1 MSRKERAY
9 RTAGV
14 YAIAFLLL
22 TILLRH
28 VDVNNIGADGTNIGL
43 SHFNGAIH
51 NLIGVHVFLYYVT
64 SLMCIF
70 ALVAAAY
77 FVVVAVAQIIG
88 RRSLFK
94 VDRGI
99 WGLFVVYLIMICIY
113 LFFEIMAVNY
123 RPTLM
128 PGYMHPERSYPSSH
142 MLLCGVVF
150 STGMI
155 EWKRLFRSRP
165 ELLEKLNKASL
176 GILLI
181 VSVGGLLSG
190 VVWFTDILASILVSI
205 SLMNLYR
212 GISLMP
218 RDAEDSDERRR
229 RMKSARARVPQQKK
243 DATMV
248 LTDEEWPPQ
257 PAWRRSAER
266 KSGDRK
272 GRSVQ
277 RSGGRSASDTAER
290 RSSAGMA
297 RPERYH
303 NPEIDKAPMS
313 ERELYESLRHNNKAA
328 ERPEPRRRSNP
339 APDPVEPDH
348 PAMYQPP
355 EESVSRR
362 SVSSGSIDPFSSDH
376 YYIPP
381 DPSDRDRNDR

>member
-64 SLMCIF
+64 SLMCLF

-77 FVVVAVAQIIG
+77 FVIVAVAQIIG

-99 WGLFVVYLIMICIY
+99 WGLFVVYLIMICVY

-212 GISLMP
+212 GISLVP

-229 RMKSARARVPQQKK
+229 RMKSARARAPQQKK

-257 PAWRRSAER
+257 PARRRTTGQRSSSSERTARRTSDASAQSARRST
-266 KSGDRK
+266 SG
-272 GRSVQ
+272 
-277 RSGGRSASDTAER
+277 TAR
-290 RSSAGMA
+290 R
-297 RPERYH
+297 ERYH

-313 ERELYESLRHNNKAA
+313 ERELYESLRHNNKTAK
-328 ERPEPRRRSNP
+328 RNSQRRRSNLSSE
-339 APDPVEPDH
+339 ASGPDH
-348 PAMYQPP
+348 PAMAMYQPP